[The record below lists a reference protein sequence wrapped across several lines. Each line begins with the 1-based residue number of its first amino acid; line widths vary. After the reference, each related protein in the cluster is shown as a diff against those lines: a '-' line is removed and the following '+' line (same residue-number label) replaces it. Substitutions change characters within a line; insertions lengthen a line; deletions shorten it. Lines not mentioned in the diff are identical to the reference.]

1 MNRRFQNLQL
11 QQMDATLTP
20 WQQRPL
26 NPPPARGWTRAIRD
40 ALGMTAVAFA
50 HRMGMSP
57 AGVHKLE
64 QAEANETITLA
75 SLKKMAAA
83 LDCELRYALVP
94 KASLQQMIKSRAM
107 HLAQERIYPVAH
119 SMSLEDQSV
128 RADFN
133 AIQLDLLT
141 TEILDG
147 PRRDLW

>member
-50 HRMGMSP
+50 HRLGMSP

-75 SLKKMAAA
+75 SLKKNG
-83 LDCELRYALVP
+83 CCVRLRTPLRLSAEGVITANDQEP
-94 KASLQQMIKSRAM
+94 CDAPCTRA
-107 HLAQERIYPVAH
+107 HLPRGA
-119 SMSLEDQSV
+119 
-128 RADFN
+128 FN
-133 AIQLDLLT
+133 VT
-141 TEILDG
+141 
-147 PRRDLW
+147 